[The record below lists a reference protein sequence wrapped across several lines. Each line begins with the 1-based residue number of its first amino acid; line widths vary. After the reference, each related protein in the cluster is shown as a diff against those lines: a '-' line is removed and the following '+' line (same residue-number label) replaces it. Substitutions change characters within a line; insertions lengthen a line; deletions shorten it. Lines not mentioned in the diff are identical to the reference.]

1 MEWKILVTVFASV
14 FIAEMA
20 DKTQI
25 VTMLFATDK
34 DVSKWTVFLGA
45 AAAWAADPAV
55 RTRAVDA
62 AYGAFDRVDSLMSTW
77 RDDSVLSALN
87 RAPADTWI
95 AVGPEVATV
104 LAAALATAEATG
116 GAYDPTVLPLVR
128 LWGFRGGEPRIPAPR
143 DLAGTRSRVDHG
155 LLEVDGPRGR
165 ARLRAEGMEVDL
177 GGIAKGY
184 ALDAAAAAMRAAG
197 ARGGML
203 DLGGN
208 VLVFG
213 EGPGGT
219 VEIRDPRGGEPL
231 AELPLAEGAVATSG
245 QYERFVVVDGQR
257 FGHVLDPRTGRPVPG
272 GLAVELSGD
281 RRSDALIVGSFSEDE
296 DSKVVAAR
304 IIDADSGQVLETFSV
319 SADDWMAAVDAA
331 TAAVLGTWEIVPAQ
345 DRSDDPVSEHFSS
358 SLEAVRH
365 FVLAQLAIQIDG
377 DYPRGVAEFSAALA
391 NPQFRQ
397 ALAKPEFT
405 AALAKPQFQQALAN
419 PQFRQALARGE
430 VDLDLFLA
438 ERHLAVVGDGDT
450 VVVQGTGADSTLGGL
465 DPRRRDRRQPRERPE

>member
-1 MEWKILVTVFASV
+1 MTARLLLMILLVPLAAVA
-14 FIAEMA
+14 AEPVHEERRQVMGTLA
-20 DKTQI
+20 
-25 VTMLFATDK
+25 V
-34 DVSKWTVFLGA
+34 V
-45 AAAWAADPAV
+45 AAWAEDLAV
-55 RTRAVDA
+55 GARAVDA
-62 AYGAFDRVDSLMSTW
+62 AYAAFDRVDSLMSTW

-165 ARLRAEGMEVDL
+165 ARLRAGGMEVDL

-272 GLAVELSGD
+272 GLAVSVLAPD
-281 RRSDALIVGSFSEDE
+281 AMTADALSTAGLVLGLRRGLAFL
-296 DSKVVAAR
+296 DSIPGVEA
-304 IIDADSGQVLETFSV
+304 LFV
-319 SADDWMAAVDAA
+319 SAEPGSEPILSA
-331 TAAVLGTWEIVPAQ
+331 T
-345 DRSDDPVSEHFSS
+345 S
-358 SLEAVRH
+358 
-365 FVLAQLAIQIDG
+365 
-377 DYPRGVAEFSAALA
+377 
-391 NPQFRQ
+391 
-397 ALAKPEFT
+397 
-405 AALAKPQFQQALAN
+405 
-419 PQFRQALARGE
+419 
-430 VDLDLFLA
+430 
-438 ERHLAVVGDGDT
+438 
-450 VVVQGTGADSTLGGL
+450 GL
-465 DPRRRDRRQPRERPE
+465 VESR